1 MIRLLLGSIGP
12 LTVDEI
18 SIRIP
23 VKQEDLENA
32 LSQMI
37 DERSVNFDYITPVFS
52 KQYILQED
60 LNALMSGNTND
71 IQQLRVNWLTRPV
84 V

>member
-1 MIRLLLGSIGP
+1 MIRLLLGSTGP

-23 VKQEDLENA
+23 VRQEDLENA
-32 LSQMI
+32 LARML
-37 DERSVNFDYITPVFS
+37 DERSVNFDFITPVFS

-60 LNALMSGNTND
+60 LNALKSGDTKD
-71 IQQLRVNWLTRPV
+71 IQQEGMHFLRYRNN
-84 V
+84 